1 MFQSTHIQQLPD
13 WPNFYWEWPDVS
25 ILLAFV
31 KFRQGYLL
39 GRAEFLDLASRQRLT
54 AYTLVSSVV
63 SSASVPD
70 RRHGRNFLDPEHVR
84 SSVARQLGLDY
95 EPAPNP
101 GETSPPELEAEG
113 AASVVVDATQN
124 CFEPLTV
131 DRLLG
136 WHRAL
141 FPAELYDADRFAVGQ
156 WRTSAEE
163 PNRRGRV
170 LYGAPPAQMI
180 EAEMESFLAWFNG
193 PDETD
198 LVIKAAV
205 AHLWLACIRPFDD
218 GNGRIARAITDM
230 ALARSDGT
238 EYRPYGMSE
247 QILNEEVNYDAVLR
261 STRRGTLDITN
272 WMKWFLECLLK
283 SLEFSEEGL
292 EPGLRKVRFW
302 QSHQRSSFNERQ
314 RTALKL
320 LLDEPEAIVT
330 AAGWERQAG
339 CSRDTALRDINDLI
353 GRGILVRNP
362 GEGRLTSYGLAG
374 IWN

>member
-1 MFQSTHIQQLPD
+1 
-13 WPNFYWEWPDVS
+13 
-25 ILLAFV
+25 
-31 KFRQGYLL
+31 
-39 GRAEFLDLASRQRLT
+39 
-54 AYTLVSSVV
+54 
-63 SSASVPD
+63 
-70 RRHGRNFLDPEHVR
+70 
-84 SSVARQLGLDY
+84 
-95 EPAPNP
+95 
-101 GETSPPELEAEG
+101 
-113 AASVVVDATQN
+113 
-124 CFEPLTV
+124 
-131 DRLLG
+131 
-136 WHRAL
+136 
-141 FPAELYDADRFAVGQ
+141 
-156 WRTSAEE
+156 
-163 PNRRGRV
+163 
-170 LYGAPPAQMI
+170 
-180 EAEMESFLAWFNG
+180 
-193 PDETD
+193 
-198 LVIKAAV
+198 
-205 AHLWLACIRPFDD
+205 
-218 GNGRIARAITDM
+218 
-230 ALARSDGT
+230 
-238 EYRPYGMSE
+238 MSE

>member
-39 GRAEFLDLASRQRLT
+39 GRAESLDIASRKRLT
-54 AYTLVSSVV
+54 AYTLASSIV
-63 SSASVPD
+63 SSARVPD

-84 SSVARQLGLDY
+84 SAVARQLGLNY

-101 GETSPPELEAEG
+101 SETSPLELEAEG
-113 AASVVVDATQN
+113 SSTVVVDATQN

-141 FPAELYDADRFAVGQ
+141 FPAELYDADRFAIGQ
-156 WRTSAEE
+156 WRTSDEE

-170 LYGAPPAQMI
+170 LYGAPPAQAV
-180 EAEMESFLAWFNG
+180 ESEMEALLNWFNG

-238 EYRPYGMSE
+238 SHRPYGMSE
-247 QILNEEVNYDAVLR
+247 QILKEDVNYDAVLR

-272 WMKWFLECLLK
+272 WMKWFVECLLK
-283 SLEFSEEGL
+283 CLGASEEGL

-302 QSHQRSSFNERQ
+302 QSHQRSSFNVRQ
-314 RTALKL
+314 RTALTL
-320 LLDEPEAIVT
+320 LLNDPEAIVT
-330 AAGWERQAG
+330 AAGWEHQAG

-362 GEGRLTSYGLAG
+362 GEGRLTSYALLEF
-374 IWN
+374 WR